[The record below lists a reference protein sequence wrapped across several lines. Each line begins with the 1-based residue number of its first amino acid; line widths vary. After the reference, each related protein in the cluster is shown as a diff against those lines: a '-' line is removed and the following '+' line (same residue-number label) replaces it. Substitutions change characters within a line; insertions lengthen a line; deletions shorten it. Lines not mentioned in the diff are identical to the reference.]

1 MNYFV
6 ILSYFYGYVL
16 ATNES
21 VFNEKKMKNKAD
33 LNLNEFSNLTDFLLL
48 FVSESRRGKIIPLY
62 RGSNLNDL
70 FARLGIE
77 YEPIKPN
84 YELLLQRFFMIG
96 EKGRHF
102 YSTEY
107 FNLGNNFMF
116 GIEDHDE
123 IILKKIFDVLNS
135 FCKNKKKKDDRFF
148 NGNEIFCEYFINK
161 KGNKRKFVEFIANLD
176 SRNQLVIRNYYL
188 SRLHQFGSKVY
199 KDKSIL
205 VSTSKLYS
213 VAKGFTSQSQE
224 EKKVIIH
231 SWTPRISAFR
241 NEFYNVLPV
250 FTGGPYRHQ
259 REISIFAGILPH
271 YIIGLE
277 IIDDNKFFINP
288 SILENTI
295 TKDVFSNGLPINQEN
310 FHQILKLTNYEGYFL
325 TNENKTFEA

>member
-1 MNYFV
+1 
-6 ILSYFYGYVL
+6 
-16 ATNES
+16 
-21 VFNEKKMKNKAD
+21 MKNKAD

-62 RGSNLNDL
+62 RGGNLNDL
-70 FARLGIE
+70 FSRLGIE

-102 YSTEY
+102 YSKEY
-107 FNLGNNFMF
+107 FKLGNNFMF

-123 IILKKIFDVLNS
+123 IIFKNIFDVLNS
-135 FCKNKKKKDDRFF
+135 FCKNKRKKDDHFF
-148 NGNEIFCEYFINK
+148 ERNEIFCEYFVNKRSNK
-161 KGNKRKFVEFIANLD
+161 KKFVEFIAKLD
-176 SRNQLVIRNYYL
+176 SQNQLVIRNYYL

-205 VSTSKLYS
+205 VSTSKSYMI
-213 VAKGFTSQSQE
+213 AKGFASESQE
-224 EKKVIIH
+224 EKRMVIH
-231 SWTPRISAFR
+231 SWTPRTSAFN
-241 NEFYNVLPV
+241 NEFYQVLPV
-250 FTGGPYRHQ
+250 FRGGPYSYQ

-277 IIDDNKFFINP
+277 IIDDNMFFINP
-288 SILENTI
+288 SILENKI

-310 FHQILKLTNYEGYFL
+310 FHQILKLTNYEGYFV
-325 TNENKTFEA
+325 TNKNKTFES

>member
-1 MNYFV
+1 
-6 ILSYFYGYVL
+6 
-16 ATNES
+16 
-21 VFNEKKMKNKAD
+21 MKNKAD

-148 NGNEIFCEYFINK
+148 NGKTIIFLDFINLAQKYIKISLFWCQLQSYIRLQKVLHLNLK
-161 KGNKRKFVEFIANLD
+161 KKKR
-176 SRNQLVIRNYYL
+176 
-188 SRLHQFGSKVY
+188 
-199 KDKSIL
+199 
-205 VSTSKLYS
+205 
-213 VAKGFTSQSQE
+213 
-224 EKKVIIH
+224 
-231 SWTPRISAFR
+231 
-241 NEFYNVLPV
+241 
-250 FTGGPYRHQ
+250 
-259 REISIFAGILPH
+259 
-271 YIIGLE
+271 
-277 IIDDNKFFINP
+277 
-288 SILENTI
+288 
-295 TKDVFSNGLPINQEN
+295 
-310 FHQILKLTNYEGYFL
+310 
-325 TNENKTFEA
+325 